1 MYTERMSEALP
12 IVSVMNPISQSATTA
27 TGSSID
33 MKLYRRVMFIVLTG
47 VLGTSATVDLAIKGD
62 TASGGSY
69 TTTITGKSIT
79 QLVKATD
86 DNKQAVIEVTA
97 EEVAA
102 QGFRYIRPSLTV
114 GAAASLIAVVAVA
127 DNMRYRPAADYD
139 LASVAQIVAD

>member
-139 LASVAQIVAD
+139 LSSVAQIVAD